1 MKVYFYNKDTY
12 EYIRSAEANIDPLET
27 QLKGGNVYLLPANA
41 TFMEVPTLR
50 DNEIAIF
57 DKGNGKWVIKTSYKG
72 NYKLNKRTG
81 IISVISDN
89 SLLKSYEILIPKD
102 IAEDYKKNPIKYA
115 EVDGQLVDISKTQKY
130 QNAYNIRLYKKKI
143 RETKDKYDTFLETP
157 VTFKGMEFLPR
168 YIEDFNKL
176 ESRDFPITIWDSTG
190 LKSRTMNKQEFN
202 ELKKYLEN
210 LVDKAY
216 QEKKK
221 RICKYMIE
229 IGKLE
234 DK

>member
-1 MKVYFYNKDTY
+1 MDQFFCFGKKGFCDNH
-12 EYIRSAEANIDPLET
+12 EACKFCEFSDGE
-27 QLKGGNVYLLPANA
+27 GG
-41 TFMEVPTLR
+41 
-50 DNEIAIF
+50 I
-57 DKGNGKWVIKTSYKG
+57 
-72 NYKLNKRTG
+72 
-81 IISVISDN
+81 
-89 SLLKSYEILIPKD
+89 
-102 IAEDYKKNPIKYA
+102 
-115 EVDGQLVDISKTQKY
+115 
-130 QNAYNIRLYKKKI
+130 
-143 RETKDKYDTFLETP
+143 
-157 VTFKGMEFLPR
+157 